1 MVETCENL
9 QEGPQEGC
17 GELASSSLLQP
28 TGSQE
33 IEQIKPGT
41 FVEDEIQTLELEE
54 EKTDLEE
61 KQEGQK
67 KKSLTSSFR
76 KRFRY
81 SLR

>member
-1 MVETCENL
+1 MAETCENL

-17 GELASSSLLQP
+17 GEIASSSLLQP

-33 IEQIKPGT
+33 IEQIKSGT
-41 FVEDEIQTLELEE
+41 YIEDEIKTLELYDH
-54 EKTDLEE
+54 KVDLEE
-61 KQEGQK
+61 QQEGQK
-67 KKSLTSSFR
+67 KKSLTSSFK